1 MSVGSLANTP
11 VTWLRRL
18 YDPAGGA
25 PTTKRLGN
33 LSGRVQPLSGAER
46 AQYGTELAS
55 VTHRVYFAG
64 TPDVRASDLLEL
76 PGGVELIVRSVRDV
90 DLLGRYVAVDA
101 ESQT

>member
-1 MSVGSLANTP
+1 MSVGSLANTSM
-11 VTWLRRL
+11 TWLRRA
-18 YDPAGGA
+18 YEPDGDA
-25 PTTKRLGN
+25 PVTKRLGN
-33 LSGRVQPLSGAER
+33 LRGRVQPLSGTER

-55 VTHRVYFAG
+55 VTHRVYIAG

-90 DLLGRYVAVDA
+90 DLLGRYVAIDA